1 MAVVGAATGRAL
13 AAGAPDA
20 FALEKQFIPSKAT
33 AATMARELPC
43 EQGSLI
49 LYPASKKAASTLEDG
64 LEARGATVVRLNTYS
79 TERVASL
86 DPADIARAVAAD
98 VVTFGSPSA
107 VRAWVELC
115 GDALYD
121 HLVQNEGA
129 LQPAYVCIGETS
141 AEACANR
148 ELPDVFYPEHP
159 GMEGWAETV
168 FTVLDV
174 PASNRWT
181 GVDLVGRPDDA

>member
-1 MAVVGAATGRAL
+1 M
-13 AAGAPDA
+13 
-20 FALEKQFIPSKAT
+20 
-33 AATMARELPC
+33 
-43 EQGSLI
+43 
-49 LYPASKKAASTLEDG
+49 
-64 LEARGATVVRLNTYS
+64 VRLNTYS